1 MPVGWKPLGQLY
13 GQKDDVIY
21 KFIVRYS
28 FTKSTNESNEA
39 KEGGYA
45 GRQLIYVPLH
55 SGNIFAFLSYR
66 KFEFTW
72 NTQFTGKRNT
82 SLNDVGKSFDIHKIS
97 LEAKFRVNNLFNVSY
112 QAMLWRP
119 MPGRNYDLT

>member
-1 MPVGWKPLGQLY
+1 MG
-13 GQKDDVIY
+13 
-21 KFIVRYS
+21 S
-28 FTKSTNESNEA
+28 
-39 KEGGYA
+39 
-45 GRQLIYVPLH
+45 IYVPLH

-82 SLNDVGKSFDIHKIS
+82 SLNDASLYSNVLPAFSLSSISVGKSFDIHKIS

-119 MPGRNYDLT
+119 MPGRNYELFISFKWK